1 MNLKQLEIF
10 AYLCVIIFIKAIVVL
25 FAWNS
30 SIPMIFTDADAI
42 NLQQS
47 ICIVVLATCLFHSHR
62 IFMIHMMLI
71 DFYRAFFS
79 EAIKKQNS
87 NNKPL
92 KPPKSN
98 KSNKNKK
105 KFKE

>member
-1 MNLKQLEIF
+1 MNLKQLEILT
-10 AYLCVIIFIKAIVVL
+10 YLCVIIFIKAIVVL
-25 FAWNS
+25 FAWNN
-30 SIPMIFTDADAI
+30 SIPMIFSNADAI

-47 ICIVVLATCLFHSHR
+47 ICIVALATCLFHSHR

-79 EAIKKQNS
+79 KAINNQNPD
-87 NNKPL
+87 NKPPS
-92 KPPKSN
+92 PPKSN
-98 KSNKNKK
+98 KSTK